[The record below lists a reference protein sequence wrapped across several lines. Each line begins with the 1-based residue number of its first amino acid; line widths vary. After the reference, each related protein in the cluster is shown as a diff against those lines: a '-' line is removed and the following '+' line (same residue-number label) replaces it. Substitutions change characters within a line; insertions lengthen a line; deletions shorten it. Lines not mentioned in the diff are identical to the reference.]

1 MASIRK
7 HPKSKYWFACI
18 TLPNGRQT
26 QRSTKQTDAKKARAF
41 ADKLE
46 AAGRAKLTEK
56 QARKIVAEIFEMVNG
71 EKLPGSTSR
80 DFFAKWAANK
90 KRETAEATGRKYSE
104 VIQQFIA
111 AIGKKA
117 DSDIADITRADVMAF
132 RDGLASRLSQ
142 STANLAIK
150 IVRMAL
156 KEALIAGLVD
166 TNVAIGV
173 RKVKHHGAVH
183 ARRAFTLP
191 ELKIMLKKAA
201 GEWRGLI
208 LFGIYTGQRLGDI
221 AKLTW
226 QNLDMEQEELAFV
239 TSKTG
244 RNQRIPLATPL
255 RRYVEKLPAG
265 DNPKQPLFPEAFSAN
280 RTGTLSNQFYEILVD
295 AGLAKDRGEH
305 VSSGKGRSSRRTFNE
320 LGFHALRHTATSLMK
335 NAGISPAIVQDI
347 IGHDS
352 PAVSA
357 HYTHIEEAAKRKA
370 IERMPD
376 LTRGK

>member
-1 MASIRK
+1 
-7 HPKSKYWFACI
+7 
-18 TLPNGRQT
+18 
-26 QRSTKQTDAKKARAF
+26 
-41 ADKLE
+41 
-46 AAGRAKLTEK
+46 
-56 QARKIVAEIFEMVNG
+56 MVNG
-71 EKLPGSTSR
+71 EKLPGSTAH
-80 DFFAKWAANK
+80 DFLTKWAANK

-117 DSDIADITRADVMAF
+117 DSDISDLTRGDVMAF

-166 TNVAIGV
+166 TNAAIGV
-173 RKVKHHGAVH
+173 RPVKNRGAVN

-191 ELKIMLKKAA
+191 ELKKILNTAA

-226 QNLDMEQEELAFV
+226 QNLDMDRQELAFV

-244 RNQRIPLATPL
+244 RNQRVPLATPL
-255 RRYVEKLPAG
+255 RRYIEKLPAG
-265 DNPKQPLFPEAFSAN
+265 DNPKQPLFPEAFSVG
-280 RTGTLSNQFYEILVD
+280 RTGTLSNQFYDILVD
-295 AGLAKDRGEH
+295 AGLAKDRCGH
-305 VSSGKGRSSRRTFNE
+305 VSRAKVEARGAYS
-320 LGFHALRHTATSLMK
+320 M
-335 NAGISPAIVQDI
+335 
-347 IGHDS
+347 
-352 PAVSA
+352 SA
-357 HYTHIEEAAKRKA
+357 SMHYDTQPRA
-370 IERMPD
+370 
-376 LTRGK
+376 